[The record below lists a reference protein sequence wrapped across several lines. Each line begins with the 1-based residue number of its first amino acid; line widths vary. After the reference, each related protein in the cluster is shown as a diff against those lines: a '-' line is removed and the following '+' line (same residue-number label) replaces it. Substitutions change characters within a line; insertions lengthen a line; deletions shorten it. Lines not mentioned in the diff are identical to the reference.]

1 MAASSSSTLPH
12 TPVRDVVGQALLAVT
27 GRRVRSALTAAGVAL
42 GVAAAVATIGITASA
57 AAAISGRFD
66 ALRATEVG
74 IRYPEGMSRPP
85 AMSAGAV
92 RRLNGVVQAGLI
104 CHSRTDDKR
113 TSALG
118 PSVDA
123 GSGAGTTLH
132 LVAAQ
137 PQALQALGVNVTSGR
152 AFDDGHASRH
162 DAVAMLDTV
171 AAHGLGVFDG
181 TSGQL
186 VYVDGRALSVIGI
199 YRAPAGNPALT
210 AAVVLPYETCL
221 DDPTSTDASLFR
233 PTEVAIRTRLG
244 AADQVAEEARVAIRP
259 TGPADLVAVVPP
271 ALDSFRRSVETQTQA
286 LFLGLA
292 GVSLI
297 MGALGVFNTTWMSV
311 MERTAEIGLR
321 RAVGA
326 SRRAVGAQFLCEA
339 AVLGLAGGVIGTL
352 VAVDVTAVVAL
363 LQNWLVVLPPGLV
376 LVGPGLGLLLGVTA
390 GWYPAWRAG
399 KIAPATTLRR

>member
-1 MAASSSSTLPH
+1 
-12 TPVRDVVGQALLAVT
+12 
-27 GRRVRSALTAAGVAL
+27 
-42 GVAAAVATIGITASA
+42 
-57 AAAISGRFD
+57 
-66 ALRATEVG
+66 
-74 IRYPEGMSRPP
+74 
-85 AMSAGAV
+85 
-92 RRLNGVVQAGLI
+92 
-104 CHSRTDDKR
+104 
-113 TSALG
+113 
-118 PSVDA
+118 
-123 GSGAGTTLH
+123 
-132 LVAAQ
+132 
-137 PQALQALGVNVTSGR
+137 
-152 AFDDGHASRH
+152 
-162 DAVAMLDTV
+162 
-171 AAHGLGVFDG
+171 
-181 TSGQL
+181 
-186 VYVDGRALSVIGI
+186 
-199 YRAPAGNPALT
+199 
-210 AAVVLPYETCL
+210 
-221 DDPTSTDASLFR
+221 
-233 PTEVAIRTRLG
+233 
-244 AADQVAEEARVAIRP
+244 VAEEARVAIRP

-271 ALDSFRRSVETQTQA
+271 ALDSFRRSVETQTQG